1 MKMKS
6 NSGYSFVKASMLAL
20 GLFLALPL
28 FAVSTQAQTGW
39 YGNSPVQDRNRNG
52 VDDRDERRARR
63 QQRRE
68 IRRDRRQDRRDDR
81 RNDGYYGNNGT
92 YRNDGYYG
100 NNGGYRTNDNY
111 GNYGGSHQLRQTA
124 LNAGYN
130 NGMEEGREDRQRNER
145 FNYTDESDYR
155 SANKDYS
162 SRLGDRYTYER
173 YFREAFARGYRDG
186 YNGVSGNNNGY
197 WNY

>member
-1 MKMKS
+1 
-6 NSGYSFVKASMLAL
+6 MLAL
-20 GLFLALPL
+20 GLFLALPM
-28 FAVSTQAQTGW
+28 FAVSTEAQTGW
-39 YGNSPVQDRNRNG
+39 WGNGQQQRRDRDRDNDG
-52 VDDRDERRARR
+52 IDDRDERRARR

-68 IRRDRRQDRRDDR
+68 QRRDRRDDR
-81 RNDGYYGNNGT
+81 RDNRRDDGYYNNNG
-92 YRNDGYYG
+92 Y
-100 NNGGYRTNDNY
+100 GGYNNDNY
-111 GNYGGSHQLRQTA
+111 GNYGGSAHLRQTA

-155 SANKDYS
+155 SANKDYN

-186 YNGVSGNNNGY
+186 YNGNNGYNNNNGY

>member
-1 MKMKS
+1 MKS
-6 NSGYSFVKASMLAL
+6 NGGYSLTRALLLAL
-20 GLFLALPL
+20 GMFLALPL

-39 YGNSPVQDRNRNG
+39 YGNSPMQDRNRNG
-52 VDDRDERRARR
+52 IDDRDERRARR

-68 IRRDRRQDRRDDR
+68 IRRDRRDDRRDAR
-81 RNDGYYGNNGT
+81 RDGYYDNNVYNNNG
-92 YRNDGYYG
+92 Y
-100 NNGGYRTNDNY
+100 GGYNNDNY
-111 GNYGGSHQLRQTA
+111 GNYGGSYQLRQTA

-130 NGMEEGREDRQRNER
+130 NGMQEGREDRQRNER
-145 FNYTDESDYR
+145 FNYTDESEYR

-186 YNGVSGNNNGY
+186 YNGNTGYNNNGY